1 MDELIILEEGL
12 EEDLDLE
19 TTPEDVLDITEEPEE
34 EISLEEEVSFVLLDY
49 RALRHKPSI
58 NGELVIDDK
67 TIEQYGMEEITNSE
81 IESMMQD

>member
-12 EEDLDLE
+12 EEELDLE

-67 TIEQYGMEEITNSE
+67 PSNSTAWKR
-81 IESMMQD
+81 SPTRRSNP